1 MQTFAQRRQ
10 RAIFAEKKGQ
20 VIIQILGIVRA
31 RRYDKHRAPLFGGDE
46 RQDKSPRAAL
56 EALHTLRSGPLTSQ
70 KTAELIFE
78 KRRAHEKKPDRC
90 REIFGTEDGGGALAA
105 CSACFDQVSIA
116 AVVSLT
122 RTCKKSGW

>member
-1 MQTFAQRRQ
+1 
-10 RAIFAEKKGQ
+10 
-20 VIIQILGIVRA
+20 LGC
-31 RRYDKHRAPLFGGDE
+31 DE
-46 RQDKSPRAAL
+46 RHDKSPRAAL

-78 KRRAHEKKPDRC
+78 KRRAHEMKPDRWS
-90 REIFGTEDGGGALAA
+90 EIFGTEDGGGALAA
-105 CSACFDQVSIA
+105 CSACFAQVSIA